1 MLTEIYGRHW
11 ILSTTVD
18 YFSLT
23 LHFALMSRSDATKS
37 SLLHQARLQFWA
49 KGFSNVSL
57 RQIAAAAGVDVA
69 LVGRYFGSKVGFF
82 EATMEELP
90 AYELRKM
97 PSATAL
103 IDEMVESFVSAE
115 RENPMPSVVTFLLAN
130 MNDEEVGEMVRVN
143 FIENWHGPLTEL
155 LGDAGKAAQ
164 FTAALLGFSIAEKS
178 LKLQGIAHY
187 QGDEYKTQLR
197 GFLQKSLD

>member
-1 MLTEIYGRHW
+1 
-11 ILSTTVD
+11 
-18 YFSLT
+18 
-23 LHFALMSRSDATKS
+23 
-37 SLLHQARLQFWA
+37 
-49 KGFSNVSL
+49 
-57 RQIAAAAGVDVA
+57 
-69 LVGRYFGSKVGFF
+69 
-82 EATMEELP
+82 MEELP